1 MQLYSQQEEALKALR
16 NFVESDISVFILKGY
31 AGTGKTTMIN
41 IFCKELSKYNK
52 CVKLMAPTGRAAKV
66 LREKTG
72 RDVTTIHKAIYRKKK
87 FEVVWH
93 DDEEEIKSGDEQN
106 TKVDDMDIYFGINQI
121 SDTNEAKNTLI
132 IVDESSLISSK
143 ICDASTGLSFIASRY
158 SRLFIL
164 LQSVQVCRLLFK
176 IKSSHILAALPLP
189 SIKGWATFISTY
201 FLTIFSIVSSGIFSM
216 SARLSL
222 RYIAGANA
230 NPPFAMFMP
239 RILPAKSYSPPKI

>member
-16 NFVESDISVFILKGY
+16 NFVKSDISVFILKGY
-31 AGTGKTTMIN
+31 AGTGKTTLIN

-93 DDEEEIKSGDEQN
+93 NEEENIKSGNEQN
-106 TKVDDMDIYFGINQI
+106 TKVDDMDIYFGINLI
-121 SDTNEAKNTLI
+121 SDTNEAKNALI

-143 ICDASTGLSFIASRY
+143 SSNQELIHFGTDILINDLLTYAQLQLGSKILFVGDPAQIPPVGDNSSCALDEDFFIIKIY
-158 SRLFIL
+158 LFQVL
-164 LQSVQVCRLLFK
+164 L
-176 IKSSHILAALPLP
+176 
-189 SIKGWATFISTY
+189 
-201 FLTIFSIVSSGIFSM
+201 
-216 SARLSL
+216 
-222 RYIAGANA
+222 
-230 NPPFAMFMP
+230 
-239 RILPAKSYSPPKI
+239 